1 MDFIKPFENL
11 IINAFVLISII
22 IINIAFIKLFEKL
35 IIIITTIISNFFF
48 QIVFLIIILIMII
61 V

>member
-48 QIVFLIIILIMII
+48 K
-61 V
+61 

>member
-22 IINIAFIKLFEKL
+22 IINIAFISYLRNWL
-35 IIIITTIISNFFF
+35 
-48 QIVFLIIILIMII
+48 L
-61 V
+61 